1 MVTHFVFPFSFWGHI
16 DGKVLIIVSTLWT
29 GFKPK
34 ENDRT
39 RYAVDRK

>member
-1 MVTHFVFPFSFWGHI
+1 MVTHFVFPFGDT
-16 DGKVLIIVSTLWT
+16 DGKVLIIVTTLWT

-39 RYAVDRK
+39 RYVVDRK